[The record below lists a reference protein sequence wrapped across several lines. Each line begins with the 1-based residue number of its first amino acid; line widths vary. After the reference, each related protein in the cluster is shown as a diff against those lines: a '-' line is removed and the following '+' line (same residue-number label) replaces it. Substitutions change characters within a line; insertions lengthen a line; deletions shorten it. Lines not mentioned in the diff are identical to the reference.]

1 VTNTNS
7 EELEGTTLN
16 VYAYLVKEGNPVGP
30 REVMRAT
37 NLSSPSVA
45 YWHLQKLEALGL
57 LDKNKNGEYVVKEK
71 IGVSGHLWIGRNL
84 VPRLIF
90 YSFFFMGI
98 LGVEIGLIAV
108 PFFLNGQAPA
118 LYLFY
123 LITPTT
129 IATVLFLGEGL
140 ILRRK
145 TRPETAKRKLAVE
158 K

>member
-1 VTNTNS
+1 MTNANN

-16 VYAYLVKEGNPVGP
+16 VYACVVREGSPVGP
-30 REVMRAT
+30 REVMRAA

-57 LDKNKNGEYVVKEK
+57 LDKNKHGEYVVKEK
-71 IGVSGHLWIGRNL
+71 ISVSGHLWIGRNL

-98 LGVEIGLIAV
+98 LGIEIGVIAA
-108 PFFLNGQAPA
+108 PFFLKGQAPE

-123 LITPTT
+123 LIAPTT
-129 IATVLFLGEGL
+129 IATVLFLCEGL

>member
-1 VTNTNS
+1 MTNTNS

>member
-1 VTNTNS
+1 VTNTNN

-30 REVMRAT
+30 REVMRAA

-57 LDKNKNGEYVVKEK
+57 LEKNKYGEYVVKERVS
-71 IGVSGHLWIGRNL
+71 VSGHLWIGRNL

-108 PFFLNGQAPA
+108 PFLLNGQAPA

-145 TRPETAKRKLAVE
+145 TRPETAKRKLVVD